1 MKIKVGDLRQLIREE
16 FLHGVP
22 EWRLR
27 QDVSDFVD
35 VIKSRI
41 TDFVLINK
49 SDNAMDRQEA
59 INAMNDVCVELDAK
73 VYDVLEDQIWNFTR
87 KV

>member
-49 SDNAMDRQEA
+49 SDNSLDRQEA
-59 INAMNDVCVELDAK
+59 INAMNDVCTELDAK
-73 VYDVLEDQIWNFTR
+73 VYDVLENSIWNFTR

>member
-49 SDNAMDRQEA
+49 SDNSLDRQEA
-59 INAMNDVCVELDAK
+59 INAMNDVCVELDSK
-73 VYDVLEDQIWNFTR
+73 VYDVLEDSVWSFTR
-87 KV
+87 RV

>member
-49 SDNAMDRQEA
+49 SDNSLDRQEA

-73 VYDVLEDQIWNFTR
+73 VYDVLEDQIWSFTR

>member
-1 MKIKVGDLRQLIREE
+1 MKIKVRDLRKLIREE

-49 SDNAMDRQEA
+49 SDNSLDRQEA